1 MRRRPFLCIVSPS
14 GPCCISGTLSSLL
27 HCSGVWSFT
36 SALCSMKMGNSMG
49 GFWASGNR
57 KDRTAVDNGY
67 HTLGLFPHSELHHNQ
82 KVRIQEFTRLCISPN
97 VPKDCTRDKSHINSF
112 VAIICAIT
120 QSSPIFFLFIMS
132 TVYKSTNICLPPRN
146 SENKKIPYSIF
157 FYVTELNHRC
167 YEAYQ
172 R

>member
-120 QSSPIFFLFIMS
+120 QSSPIFFFLLCQLFTKAPISVYHQEIQKTKKFLILYFFMS
-132 TVYKSTNICLPPRN
+132 QN
-146 SENKKIPYSIF
+146 
-157 FYVTELNHRC
+157 
-167 YEAYQ
+167 
-172 R
+172 